1 MEVQTLE
8 HSNLAKTIEQLRQ
21 QLQELVQQKGTF
33 LDDEVIKKSQELDRK
48 LNEYEKLLKKQQE

>member
-1 MEVQTLE
+1 LE